1 MAYAPRVMSPLTV
14 LHLSQPVDG
23 GVARVVTDLAR
34 AQSADGIRA
43 VVACPPGGELSRTAA
58 AAGAE
63 VVPWP
68 AGRDPGPRLP
78 GEVARAARLIGRL
91 GPDVVHTHSAKAGL
105 AGRLAARGRVPTVH
119 QPHAW
124 SFEAA
129 DGPVGALALC
139 WERYATRWSGRVV
152 CVSEDERRRGREAGV
167 RARWEV
173 IRNGVDLERFPSTG
187 TQEAAAV
194 RARARA
200 VLPALDRLPP
210 DTPLVVCVGRLCV
223 QKGQDLLLRAWRE
236 VAARVPGARLALVG
250 DGPERRALGRVA
262 PDGVLFA
269 GPVGDPVPWYQAAD
283 LVVLPSRWEGM
294 ALVPLEAMACGR
306 TVVSTDIGGA
316 RESMPPDPHPAT
328 LVPPGDAESLAAAL
342 TVLLT
347 NPRLRDALGRQAEEH
362 VRTTYDVRRTAAAV
376 AAVYRDL
383 LGLPQPE
390 HRECT
395 RR

>member
-1 MAYAPRVMSPLTV
+1 MANAPRITRPLTV

-43 VVACPPGGELSRTAA
+43 VVACPPGGELGEAA
-58 AAGAE
+58 AAVGAE
-63 VVPWP
+63 VLPWP
-68 AGRDPGPRLP
+68 AGRAPGPRLP
-78 GEVARAARLIGRL
+78 GEVARAAGLISRL

-105 AGRLAARGRVPTVH
+105 AGRLAVRGRVPTVH

-124 SFEAA
+124 SFEAV
-129 DGPVGALALC
+129 DGPVSALALR
-139 WERYATRWSGRVV
+139 WERFATRWTGRMV
-152 CVSEDERRRGREAGV
+152 CVSEDERRRGQEAGV

-173 IRNGVDLERFPSTG
+173 VHNGIDLERFPATG
-187 TQEAAAV
+187 TQPPAAV

-200 VLPALDRLPP
+200 GLPALERLSPGA
-210 DTPLVVCVGRLCV
+210 PLVVCVGRLCV
-223 QKGQDLLLRAWRE
+223 QKGQDLLLRAWPE

-250 DGPERRALGRVA
+250 DGPERQALGRA
-262 PDGVLFA
+262 ASDGVLFA
-269 GPVGDPVPWYQAAD
+269 GAVADPVPWYEAAD
-283 LVVLPSRWEGM
+283 LVVAPSRWEGM

-306 TVVSTDIGGA
+306 TVVSTGISGA
-316 RESMPPDPHPAT
+316 RESLPPDPHPAT
-328 LVPPGDAESLAAAL
+328 LVPPGDREALVAAL

-347 NPRLRDALGRQAEEH
+347 SPRLCEALGRRAEEH

-390 HRECT
+390 HRECA
-395 RR
+395 RP